1 MHLSR
6 SPRKAFVLI
15 AIIHPSQPKARRALR
30 VSSALS
36 GSPRF
41 QQLMLRQLQ
50 AASSPPRRK
59 TAGAEW
65 AKSNQRDSKLG
76 AVRTDS

>member
-50 AASSPPRRK
+50 AALSAAPQ